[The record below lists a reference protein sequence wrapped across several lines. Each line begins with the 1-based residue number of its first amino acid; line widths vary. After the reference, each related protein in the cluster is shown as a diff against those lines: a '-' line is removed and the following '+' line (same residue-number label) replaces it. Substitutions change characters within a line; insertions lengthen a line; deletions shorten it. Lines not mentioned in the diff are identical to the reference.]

1 MSTVWNPLHQVSE
14 ALELSSFMEKIS
26 SSRLAETI
34 DGEVRLRV
42 DHHHHRHQY
51 QDHDHH
57 QDDQY
62 DDQQASELGELG
74 IQDWARLWV
83 QVGVFQVWKV
93 LHIWHRQICFICVCV
108 WLCSTFYILL
118 PHPRWSMS
126 WEVGW
131 SWRRLI
137 TPGSMI
143 TRLQALYAYDFT
155 RDHNPNKSLLY

>member
-1 MSTVWNPLHQVSE
+1 MSTVWNTLHQVSE

-34 DGEVRLRV
+34 DGEVRPRV
-42 DHHHHRHQY
+42 DHHHHQY
-51 QDHDHH
+51 QDHGHH

-62 DDQQASELGELG
+62 DQQASELGELG

-83 QVGVFQVWKV
+83 QVGFSQVCKV
-93 LHIWHRQICFICVCV
+93 LQMCVCV
-108 WLCSTFYILL
+108 WLCSTFLILL
-118 PHPRWSMS
+118 TYSPSLFCCPRWSMS